1 VTAMLVKTI
10 HRWVGTGAMV
20 FVAYLV
26 ATGSIIAVNEF
37 ANPAVFGAGGGQGGA
52 VRTAA
57 QRAPDRPIPSP
68 QDLERMT
75 ATVLR
80 AAADLLPDAQL
91 TGAEV
96 RLYERDGKALA
107 DVTLGSG
114 QHVERI
120 TIDALSGARVKGAAE
135 AQAAVRL
142 NTLLQRFHSGAIGG
156 LAGKLLIL
164 ATGLSLLTL
173 CISGVWLYL
182 DMARRR
188 WAMGRR
194 DMFWG

>member
-1 VTAMLVKTI
+1 MLVKTI

-37 ANPAVFGAGGGQGGA
+37 ANPAVFGTGGGQGGP
-52 VRTAA
+52 VRGAA
-57 QRAPDRPIPSP
+57 QRAADRPIPSP
-68 QDLERMT
+68 EKLDRMT
-75 ATVLR
+75 ATALR

-91 TGAEV
+91 TGAQV
-96 RLYERDGKALA
+96 RLYERDGRALV

-114 QHVERI
+114 QHAEQI
-120 TIDALSGARVKGAAE
+120 TVDALSGARVKGAAE

-173 CISGVWLYL
+173 CVTGIWLYI

-188 WAMGRR
+188 WAMGRKQV
-194 DMFWG
+194 FWG

>member
-1 VTAMLVKTI
+1 MLAKTI
-10 HRWVGTGAMV
+10 HRWVGTGAML

-26 ATGSIIAVNEF
+26 VTGSIIAVNEF
-37 ANPAVFGAGGGQGGA
+37 VNPAVFGSGGGQGGV
-52 VRTAA
+52 VRGDA
-57 QRAPDRPIPSP
+57 QRAADRPIPSP
-68 QDLERMT
+68 EHVERMT
-75 ATVLR
+75 ATALR
-80 AAADLLPDAQL
+80 AAADLLPDAPL
-91 TGAEV
+91 TGAEI

-107 DVTLGSG
+107 DVALGSG
-114 QHVERI
+114 QHAERI
-120 TIDALSGARVKGAAE
+120 TIDAISGARVKGAAE
-135 AQAAVRL
+135 AQAAARL

-173 CISGVWLYL
+173 CVTGIWLYL

-194 DMFWG
+194 EVFWG